1 MQIQEIEIEKLIP
14 YEFNNKIHD
23 ETQVNRIAN
32 SIKEFWFKNP
42 ILIDKNNIIIAW
54 HWRLEWAKKLW
65 LKKVPCIVADDLS
78 EEQVRKFRILDN
90 RLNESERD
98 VENLQ
103 IELSTLSDLN
113 IWDLE
118 INIDDEFGDLFPEEE
133 SEEKE
138 LEEDEAPAVSQ
149 KAKAVEYWDIF
160 QLWNHRLMC
169 WDSTKIENCDELM
182 NWELAD
188 MLFTDPPYWM
198 CLDTDRSSAKSKDKF
213 YQEKKCKWQW
223 NKYDRIIWD
232 NEDFKDALIDT
243 IFDNFWYVKEIFIRW
258 WDYFPELLR
267 WYKDWNYFVR
277 DKRSNEWT
285 KEEYIE
291 QTDKMYWSQ
300 FEICRSKQKHRK
312 EIARVKRA
320 WIFWTETEF
329 DKSRVHPTQK
339 PTNLASRFL
348 KRFSKEWEKIVDLY
362 WWSWSTLIACEQL
375 NRKCYMM
382 ELDPKYIE
390 VIIKRFHKIN
400 PDAEIKCVNR
410 EININEILSDEK

>member
-1 MQIQEIEIEKLIP
+1 MKIQEIEIEKLIP

-103 IELSTLSDLN
+103 IELSTLPDLN

-118 INIDDEFGDLFPEEE
+118 INIDDEFGDLFTEEE

-138 LEEDEAPAVSQ
+138 IEEYETQEPSQEAKIVRGG
-149 KAKAVEYWDIF
+149 DCF
-160 QLWNHRLMC
+160 QLWRHRLKC
-169 WDSTKIENCDELM
+169 WDSTKVEDINELM
-182 NWELAD
+182 NWQKAD
-188 MLFTDPPYWM
+188 MIYTDPPYWM
-198 CLDTDRSSAKSKDKF
+198 NLDTDYSEMKWFFWKSNKF
-213 YQEKKCKWQW
+213 KRVE
-223 NKYDRIIWD
+223 WD
-232 NEDFKDALIDT
+232 WDDFSPELITT
-243 IFDNFWYVKEIFIRW
+243 IFDNFWYCKEMFMRW
-258 WDYFPELLR
+258 ADYYAEIIQDR
-267 WYKDWNYFVR
+267 NNWSRIVR
-277 DKRSNEWT
+277 DKS
-285 KEEYIE
+285 IDE
-291 QTDKMYWSQ
+291 QWDKMFGSN
-300 FEICRSKQKHRK
+300 FELCRSKNKHKRELARIRRK
-312 EIARVKRA
+312 
-320 WIFWTETEF
+320 WLFWMEKDDT
-329 DKSRVHPTQK
+329 KSRVHPTQK
-339 PTNLASRFL
+339 PAILNERFI
-348 KRFSKEWEKIVDLY
+348 KKFSKDVSDKIVDLY
-362 WWSWSTLIACEQL
+362 WWSWSTLIACEKTW
-375 NRKCYMM
+375 RTCFTM
-382 ELDPKYIE
+382 ELDPVYIE

-400 PDAEIKCVNR
+400 PDAEIKCLNR